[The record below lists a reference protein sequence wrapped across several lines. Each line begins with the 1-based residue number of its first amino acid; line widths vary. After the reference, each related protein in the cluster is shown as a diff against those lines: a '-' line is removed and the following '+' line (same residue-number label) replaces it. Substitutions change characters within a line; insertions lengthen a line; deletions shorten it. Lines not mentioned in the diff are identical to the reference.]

1 MLSKEL
7 NEKSTILAGVK
18 EKTKAYVE
26 RLNSEK
32 ATAVAALE
40 QQVEGIPGGGG
51 DGIDRSVLFPV
62 FATVSA
68 SSSISRNPCNVC
80 LICGRNRCGAREGSR
95 EN

>member
-32 ATAVAALE
+32 AAAVAALE
-40 QQVEGIPGGGG
+40 QQVVGVPEEQGM
-51 DGIDRSVLFPV
+51 
-62 FATVSA
+62 
-68 SSSISRNPCNVC
+68 
-80 LICGRNRCGAREGSR
+80 E
-95 EN
+95 